1 MVKRGENLAFADD
14 VFAAVVGDHGIGDA
28 AREAI
33 APPASRPP
41 S

>member
-14 VFAAVVGDHGIGDA
+14 VFAAVGDRGIGEDA
-28 AREAI
+28 LEAI